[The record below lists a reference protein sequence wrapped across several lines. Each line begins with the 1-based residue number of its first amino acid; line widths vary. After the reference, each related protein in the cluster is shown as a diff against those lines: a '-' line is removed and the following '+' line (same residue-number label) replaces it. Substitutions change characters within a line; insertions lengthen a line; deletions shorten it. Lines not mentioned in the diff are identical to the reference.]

1 MSWFDHSQRANLR
14 DTQSSSSDSMRPFHV
29 EDELELGPFDLGV
42 RPDRQSA
49 HTIGERKL
57 T

>member
-1 MSWFDHSQRANLR
+1 
-14 DTQSSSSDSMRPFHV
+14 MRPFHV
-29 EDELELGPFDLGV
+29 EDELELGHGDLGV

-49 HTIGERKL
+49 HMTRAGRL

>member
-1 MSWFDHSQRANLR
+1 
-14 DTQSSSSDSMRPFHV
+14 MRPFHV

-49 HTIGERKL
+49 HTTEEGKL

>member
-1 MSWFDHSQRANLR
+1 MSWFDHSQRASLR

-49 HTIGERKL
+49 QTTGEGKL